1 MEIFM
6 DKNIDVC
13 AKRFRIAKILLAV
26 LIAVTGVA
34 FIVGCA
40 VLYFTG
46 GDKPYSRERVGDF
59 LLLFTALPSL
69 ATVAAAIGAHI
80 LGLKVTE
87 KQKSGEIMHAD
98 TLKRMSARLVLE
110 ECNSESQT
118 KIRYER
124 KRRMLITAAM
134 IGISVV
140 VAAVGFVYMT
150 FIAEYAEGAGFSNLD
165 VIRVLLVVLPM
176 AVLMIGLWWMALIDN
191 GRSIVRE
198 LDTVLAEMQASK
210 RAVKKP
216 EKKEQGSAVL
226 DGTVGVVVRS
236 VLLVV
241 AIGLVAIGITNGGMM
256 DVLAKAVKI
265 CTECIGL
272 G

>member
-1 MEIFM
+1 
-6 DKNIDVC
+6 
-13 AKRFRIAKILLAV
+13 
-26 LIAVTGVA
+26 
-34 FIVGCA
+34 
-40 VLYFTG
+40 
-46 GDKPYSRERVGDF
+46 
-59 LLLFTALPSL
+59 
-69 ATVAAAIGAHI
+69 
-80 LGLKVTE
+80 
-87 KQKSGEIMHAD
+87 
-98 TLKRMSARLVLE
+98 
-110 ECNSESQT
+110 
-118 KIRYER
+118 
-124 KRRMLITAAM
+124 MLITAAM